1 MREPLALT
9 RTRTASAT
17 RRVTSE
23 LRRPRLG
30 VRGLLAAAWRVTLVA
45 VILAMAGLLVYGLTA
60 RPRFLF
66 DFRGDLYNAA
76 QSILHGHNP
85 YHVDYLNHLAWLK
98 RHVGRVPPAFA
109 VPVYPAPVLL
119 ASVPFGLV
127 PVWLGGGLFIAAS
140 IAGVIWGLRLFGVRD
155 WRCVALVL
163 VSWPCLFGL
172 WFGTLSPLLLL
183 GAAIAWRSRERAAR
197 CAGAIASLVLTKIF
211 PWPLVFWPLLMRRRR
226 TFALTIGLM
235 AASSLAA
242 WVVIGIHSLGTY
254 PHVLSTL
261 SFVER
266 NAGVS
271 LTTTLIAFGLTPSL
285 AELLAL
291 VCAGALAAAAWR
303 LARRGEIGLRSAFGL
318 LVMAALTAAPLVWVH
333 YEVLLFVPIALI
345 SPSLSPIWFVP
356 LASAFVPVPNFHN
369 HLQMVLWPCLQGLVV
384 VGLLRAV
391 RDTAPGRHAAW
402 LKSLGPLKADTG
414 QYAESGS

>member
-1 MREPLALT
+1 
-9 RTRTASAT
+9 
-17 RRVTSE
+17 VTSE

-45 VILAMAGLLVYGLTA
+45 VILAMAGLLVYGLSA
-60 RPRFLF
+60 HPRFLF

-85 YHVDYLNHLAWLK
+85 YRVDYLNHLAWLK
-98 RHVGRVPPAFA
+98 RHAGSVPPAFA

-155 WRCVALVL
+155 WRCIALVL

-197 CAGAIASLVLTKIF
+197 CAGAVASLVLTKIF
-211 PWPLVFWPLLMRRRR
+211 PWPLAFWPLLMRRWR
-226 TFALTIGLM
+226 TFALTVALM

-271 LTTTLIAFGLTPSL
+271 LTTSLIAFGVPPSL

-303 LARRGEIGLRSAFGL
+303 LARRGEIALRSAFGL

-345 SPSLSPIWFVP
+345 SQSLSPIWFVP
-356 LASAFVPVPNFHN
+356 LLSAFVPVPNFHN

-391 RDTAPGRHAAW
+391 RDPAAGRHAAW
-402 LKSLGPLKADTG
+402 LNSLGQLKADTG
-414 QYAESGS
+414 QYAESSS

>member
-1 MREPLALT
+1 M
-9 RTRTASAT
+9 
-17 RRVTSE
+17 
-23 LRRPRLG
+23 
-30 VRGLLAAAWRVTLVA
+30 LAAGWRLTLVGL
-45 VILAMAGLLVYGLTA
+45 ILAMAGLLIYGLAA

-76 QSILHGHNP
+76 QAILHGHNP
-85 YHVDYLNHLAWLK
+85 YRIDYLNHLAWLK

-119 ASVPFGLV
+119 VSVPFGLI
-127 PVWLGGGLFIAAS
+127 PFWLGGGIFIAAS
-140 IAGVIWGLRLFGVRD
+140 IAGVIWALRLFGVRD
-155 WRCVALVL
+155 WRCMALVL
-163 VSWPCLFGL
+163 LSWPCLFGL

-183 GAAIAWRSRERAAR
+183 GAAVAWRSRERAAH

-211 PWPLVFWPLLMRRRR
+211 PWPLAFWPLVSRRWR

-235 AASSLAA
+235 AATSLAA
-242 WVVIGIHSLGTY
+242 WAVIGIHTLGTY

-271 LTTTLIAFGLTPSL
+271 MTTTLIAFGVPASL

-291 VCAGALAAAAWR
+291 ACAGGLAAAAWR
-303 LARRGEIGLRSAFGL
+303 LARRGDIGLRSAFGL
-318 LVMAALTAAPLVWVH
+318 LIMAALTAAPLVWVH

-345 SPSLSPIWFVP
+345 SPSLSPLWFVP
-356 LASAFVPVPNFHN
+356 LVSAFVPVPHFHS
-369 HLQMVLWPCLQGLVV
+369 HLEMLLWPCLQGLVV
-384 VGLLRAV
+384 VGVLRSA
-391 RDTAPGRHAAW
+391 RERAPGRRPAW
-402 LKSLGPLKADTG
+402 LRWPQADRR
-414 QYAESGS
+414 QCAESRS